1 MFSIYFFGGPPRVLR
16 VQWFWDVLYTACK
29 QFSTQNSVTS
39 NGLTDEM
46 FPRPT
51 IYRAPTWQQANRQ
64 RLERSASFKKTLGN
78 RHQSAFHLIQD
89 VFSAIGAASLP
100 VQVPHRT
107 GDAPQNST
115 RPLKTLRFQS
125 SPADLVLPHGW
136 WSPPSVAM
144 GKYSDHFPKTQIRV

>member
-1 MFSIYFFGGPPRVLR
+1 MLILLSNLLYLVLKLFFWMPFFTLRFYQKSEHVLIMFSIFFFFGAPRVLR

-29 QFSTQNSVTS
+29 QSSTQNSVTS

-51 IYRAPTWQQANRQ
+51 IYRTPTWQQANRQ

-89 VFSAIGAASLP
+89 VFSATGAASYRCKCHIAL
-100 VQVPHRT
+100 
-107 GDAPQNST
+107 
-115 RPLKTLRFQS
+115 
-125 SPADLVLPHGW
+125 
-136 WSPPSVAM
+136 AM
-144 GKYSDHFPKTQIRV
+144 RRKI